1 MCDLRLLDPLHMQF
15 MKTFEKSIT
24 INVYVSQV
32 YDQLTQFEEFP
43 YFMEGVKEVK
53 QMDDKRLHWKAEIA
67 GRTQVWEAEIT
78 EQIPDLRL
86 AWRNTSGAEN
96 SRVISFS
103 AQGAYRTYL
112 NLEVQYEPEGL
123 FENLD
128 EAPGLVSARVSS
140 DLSRFKH
147 FVETR
152 HSTNGGWRGEV
163 SHPAEPAIARF
174 W

>member
-1 MCDLRLLDPLHMQF
+1 
-15 MKTFEKSIT
+15 MKTFAKSIA

-32 YDQLTQFEEFP
+32 YDQLTQFGEFP
-43 YFMEGVKEVK
+43 CFMEGIKEVK
-53 QMDDKRLHWKAEIA
+53 QLDNKRLVWKAEIA

-123 FENLD
+123 LENPD
-128 EAPGLVSARVSS
+128 ETPDLVSECISG

-152 HSTNGGWRGEV
+152 HSTNGGWRGGI
-163 SHPAEPAIARF
+163 SD
-174 W
+174 